1 MPLKA
6 VLAAQV
12 LVATA
17 TTLGPL
23 NTQGDINMAK
33 SSKQS
38 VKWYKEIITQLIE
51 NQAAL
56 KQQLDKHSY

>member
-12 LVATA
+12 LAATVM
-17 TTLGPL
+17 TSGPL
-23 NTQGDINMAK
+23 NTQSDISMAK

-38 VKWYKEIITQLIE
+38 VEWYREIIT
-51 NQAAL
+51 
-56 KQQLDKHSY
+56 

>member
-1 MPLKA
+1 MLLKA

-12 LVATA
+12 PAATA

-23 NTQGDINMAK
+23 NTQSNINMAK

-38 VKWYKEIITQLIE
+38 VEWYREMII
-51 NQAAL
+51 
-56 KQQLDKHSY
+56 